1 MNKSIERN
9 RIYHPYNRWEDFK
22 AGFYDN
28 CTGEAKKEK
37 IQKVLEMFN
46 SAKLTRKFMEL
57 VIKEWVYSCEHNL
70 SNNSMNKIAYLGQAA
85 CCLYGNIPCTVT
97 MECWRLLSKEVRDR
111 SDSIASEVIKQWE
124 TKNIQLCL
132 NID

>member
-46 SAKLTRKFMEL
+46 SAKLTRKFMD
-57 VIKEWVYSCEHNL
+57 I
-70 SNNSMNKIAYLGQAA
+70 
-85 CCLYGNIPCTVT
+85 CL
-97 MECWRLLSKEVRDR
+97 L
-111 SDSIASEVIKQWE
+111 
-124 TKNIQLCL
+124 
-132 NID
+132 